1 MNPNGILM
9 RGLVL
14 GAALGIGAAALPAIS
29 AEPAAVPLAGM
40 KEMKIAFDITD
51 ANPKVLLNKLEVI
64 DETRQ
69 SLLKQGVT
77 PRFVLAFR
85 GEASRFVQT
94 DIDKIK
100 PEDRELA
107 AKVAAKVK
115 ALKQAPG
122 VESLEQC
129 SIPLRQREIA
139 ESKVIPEIKVVEN
152 GWIALVSYQA
162 RGYAYIAP

>member
-1 MNPNGILM
+1 ML
-9 RGLVL
+9 L
-14 GAALGIGAAALPAIS
+14 GAALGLGAAALPAMA
-29 AEPAAVPLAGM
+29 AESAAVPLTGM

-77 PRFVLAFR
+77 PKFVLTFR

-115 ALKQAPG
+115 ALSQSPG

-162 RGYAYIAP
+162 RGYAYIVP

>member
-1 MNPNGILM
+1 MDSNRNLGYAMLLGTAL
-9 RGLVL
+9 GLV
-14 GAALGIGAAALPAIS
+14 AAAAPAIG

-51 ANPKVLLNKLEVI
+51 ANPKVLLSKLEVI

-77 PRFVLAFR
+77 PKIVLAFR

-100 PEDRELA
+100 PEDREAA

-115 ALKQAPG
+115 ALKAEPG
-122 VESLEQC
+122 VESIEQC

-139 ESKVIPEIKVVEN
+139 ESKVIPEVKVVEN

>member
-1 MNPNGILM
+1 MNATLM
-9 RGLVL
+9 RRLLLGTAVGL
-14 GAALGIGAAALPAIS
+14 AAALPAIA
-29 AEPAAVPLAGM
+29 AESAAVPLAGM

-51 ANPKVLLNKLEVI
+51 ANPKVLLSKLEVI

-77 PRFVLAFR
+77 PKFVLAFR

-107 AKVAAKVK
+107 AKVLAKVK
-115 ALKQAPG
+115 ALKQAQG

-139 ESKVIPEIKVVEN
+139 ESKVAPEIKVVEN